1 MMAVVVHHQSL
12 AALRQLDFAIALE
25 TTADTGKSFQTAA
38 DGFFIDTTLQ
48 GHTDG
53 GQCIQHIVA
62 AGQIE
67 DNVERTRLMA
77 FQPRM
82 DGKLH
87 LRANAFHIRG
97 VNVGT
102 VVQPV
107 SRMGFA
113 DFRQDGADMLAVD
126 TQKCF
131 TVEWHTVNKIHEG
144 LMKFFDAVAV
154 SVHMVFVDIG
164 YYRHQRREV

>member
-1 MMAVVVHHQSL
+1 
-12 AALRQLDFAIALE
+12 
-25 TTADTGKSFQTAA
+25 
-38 DGFFIDTTLQ
+38 
-48 GHTDG
+48 
-53 GQCIQHIVA
+53 
-62 AGQIE
+62 
-67 DNVERTRLMA
+67 MA

-87 LRANAFHIRG
+87 LRADIFYICG
-97 VNVGT
+97 INVGT

-107 SRMGFA
+107 SRIGFA

-131 TVEWHTVNKIHEG
+131 TVERHTVNEIHKG
-144 LMKFFDAVAV
+144 LMKFFNTVAV

-164 YYRHQRREV
+164 YHRHQRREV